1 MDSISF
7 HVFGTP
13 APKGSTTRMP
23 NGATLPAGT
32 PASRKRFG
40 EWRTDI
46 KQRAIQAMEGES
58 ASTRPIRLMCEF
70 QLPVPTSS
78 IRKYQTGWLPHVKR
92 PDVDKLMRALL
103 DALTGIVWVDDSQV
117 CYAMVNKVYAWNGQP
132 GADIIIDFINDD
144 VAVSLA
150 RSQMKVRDV
159 IDSL

>member
-1 MDSISF
+1 
-7 HVFGTP
+7 
-13 APKGSTTRMP
+13 MP
-23 NGATLPAGT
+23 NGAMLPAGT
-32 PASRKRFG
+32 ASSRKKFAD
-40 EWRTDI
+40 WRTDI

-58 ASTRPIRLMCEF
+58 ASTQPIRLMCEF

-78 IRKYQTGWLPHVKR
+78 IRKYQLGWLPHVKR

-132 GADIIIDFINDD
+132 GAEVIVDFINNDT
-144 VAVSLA
+144 AVSIA
-150 RSQMKVRDV
+150 RNQLKVRDV

>member
-1 MDSISF
+1 
-7 HVFGTP
+7 
-13 APKGSTTRMP
+13 MP

-159 IDSL
+159 IESL